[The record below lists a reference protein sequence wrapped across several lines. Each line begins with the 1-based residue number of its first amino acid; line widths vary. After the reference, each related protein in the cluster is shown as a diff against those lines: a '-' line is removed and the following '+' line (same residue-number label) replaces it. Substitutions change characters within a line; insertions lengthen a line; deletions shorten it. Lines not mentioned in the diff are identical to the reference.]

1 MCLVL
6 PFGEGWRGLSL
17 EGLDALGF
25 VDHPDGSGYAD
36 DLLSLNFPLE
46 YKGADHLRIRTFVNQ
61 IGQIPIPVAR
71 GLGYT
76 ILPRSGIEAFPHQE
90 ALSIVPLAHKR
101 HQELWLVYRTGRT
114 EFARVASVQRII
126 MAAAEGLG

>member
-1 MCLVL
+1 M
-6 PFGEGWRGLSL
+6 
-17 EGLDALGF
+17 
-25 VDHPDGSGYAD
+25 
-36 DLLSLNFPLE
+36 
-46 YKGADHLRIRTFVNQ
+46 
-61 IGQIPIPVAR
+61 
-71 GLGYT
+71 LGYNLPAHAAWVP
-76 ILPRSGIEAFPHQE
+76 LPRGDHELAHPQGSVLADTNTLEANFCVEALKKAIHKFGPSEIMFPHQE